1 MRGRTRTAWR
11 LAAGITVIATAAAA
25 CGGGSDGDASGA
37 VRIVATTSVV
47 GDLVAHVAGD
57 AATVEVLIPVGADPH
72 EFQASSRQAAAVQEA
87 DLVVAVGLGLEEG
100 LSDVLDAAA
109 GDGVTLLEIGPQVDP
124 MPFGSGTGATESGG
138 DHTDG
143 LDPHV
148 WLDPVRMEKAAH
160 LVSDALGVID
170 PAGDWDARADA
181 YADELRAADAEIAS
195 LVATIPPPARVLV
208 TNHDALGYFAARYG
222 FDVIGVIVPGGSTLG
237 SPSSAE
243 LAALVAVVRERQVP
257 AIFAET
263 IEPVTLADAI
273 AAEVGAQVKVVEL
286 YTGSLGEPGSGADTL
301 VGLLLTDARLIV
313 DALT

>member
-25 CGGGSDGDASGA
+25 CGGSDGDASGA

-138 DHTDG
+138 DHADG

-148 WLDPVRMEKAAH
+148 WLDPVRMEKAAR
-160 LVSDALGVID
+160 LVSDALGAID
-170 PAGDWDARADA
+170 PSGDWDARADA

-195 LVATIPPPARVLV
+195 LVATIPPAARVLV